1 MILTGMK
8 IEGYKNISF
17 VDLVPDDHMNLVS
30 GKNGAGKSSLIE
42 AMIDAI
48 KGKTEMGKKPQRK
61 IQRGKDKAVIEVSIG
76 EGDSALKIKRT
87 ITQKDVYLKA
97 ERADG
102 KPVSQTDLDKLLDSS
117 TINITKLLHLDAK
130 GQIDFVKKVAGI
142 DTTEVEEKYKE
153 LYAERTV
160 LNRAAKDTKGAVK
173 SFGEVEEVAP
183 VSLSELLS
191 EIEKIDSSNRQV
203 RREAAAI
210 GMMDANVETN
220 IAAIEKAE
228 ATISHYTEAIEALKE
243 EMVVKK
249 KDNDDWIKEIK
260 KRKANLS
267 QEKDTEGLR
276 DQVSTA
282 EDTNAK
288 AKNYEMYKSI
298 KVGSDVAQKKVD
310 DINIEM
316 DKMLIDRD
324 NIIKN
329 SKLPFKNVEFDKD
342 LGLVIA
348 GIPFDDMSSA
358 QQIKIM
364 SRIYIES
371 KPELQVI
378 YIKDGSLLD
387 PDTLKQ
393 IAGMSE
399 LKDYQFLVE
408 IVDEVEGSII
418 MREGHI
424 LGSENNDD
432 REELS

>member
-1 MILTGMK
+1 
-8 IEGYKNISF
+8 
-17 VDLVPDDHMNLVS
+17 
-30 GKNGAGKSSLIE
+30 
-42 AMIDAI
+42 
-48 KGKTEMGKKPQRK
+48 
-61 IQRGKDKAVIEVSIG
+61 
-76 EGDSALKIKRT
+76 
-87 ITQKDVYLKA
+87 
-97 ERADG
+97 
-102 KPVSQTDLDKLLDSS
+102 
-117 TINITKLLHLDAK
+117 
-130 GQIDFVKKVAGI
+130 
-142 DTTEVEEKYKE
+142 
-153 LYAERTV
+153 
-160 LNRAAKDTKGAVK
+160 
-173 SFGEVEEVAP
+173 
-183 VSLSELLS
+183 
-191 EIEKIDSSNRQV
+191 
-203 RREAAAI
+203 
-210 GMMDANVETN
+210 
-220 IAAIEKAE
+220 
-228 ATISHYTEAIEALKE
+228 
-243 EMVVKK
+243 MVVKK